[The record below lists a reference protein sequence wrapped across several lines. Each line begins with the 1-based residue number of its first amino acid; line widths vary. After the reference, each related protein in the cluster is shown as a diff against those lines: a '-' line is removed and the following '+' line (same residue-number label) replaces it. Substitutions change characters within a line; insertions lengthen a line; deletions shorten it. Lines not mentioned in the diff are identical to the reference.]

1 MPFSACHFNKATC
14 GEKRHNWQSLARPM
28 AMLVASTR
36 TIINFSL
43 DIRNYC
49 HPMIPTES
57 HRVWNDLA
65 GIRVPGFRVWVPT
78 RTKKRTDPQVT
89 HVELVLNSR
98 NAHLLLCY
106 HVPAAPRQA
115 APDGPAVP
123 TMLQGAIQHHTSKQQ
138 CENIRI

>member
-28 AMLVASTR
+28 AMLDASTR
-36 TIINFSL
+36 TIINLSL

-65 GIRVPGFRVWVPT
+65 GIRIPGFRVWVPT

-98 NAHLLLCY
+98 NAHVLPCACG
-106 HVPAAPRQA
+106 AAPSCAGWPSSTEHA
-115 APDGPAVP
+115 AG
-123 TMLQGAIQHHTSKQQ
+123 GHSTSYLKTAM
-138 CENIRI
+138 RRH